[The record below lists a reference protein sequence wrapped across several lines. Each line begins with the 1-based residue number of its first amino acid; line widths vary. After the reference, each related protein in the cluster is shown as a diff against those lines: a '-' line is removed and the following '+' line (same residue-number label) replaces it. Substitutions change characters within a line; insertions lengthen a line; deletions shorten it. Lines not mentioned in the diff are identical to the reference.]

1 MDFHGNTFMV
11 QGQGPVIC
19 LYLEQRFIGKT
30 FALLRKTAKTV
41 KVKPSETFPVYGII
55 YHCVISFLNGCDC
68 IAELKSNNALLK
80 MQVYELLSCL
90 CVYSDEG
97 YAGRGYQLSTA
108 ALQHYKVVINYEQ
121 M

>member
-1 MDFHGNTFMV
+1 MCVAIYV
-11 QGQGPVIC
+11 QNIHMTIWQVCNYIIISIAIEYIVC
-19 LYLEQRFIGKT
+19 KYEYLAYSI
-30 FALLRKTAKTV
+30 
-41 KVKPSETFPVYGII
+41 
-55 YHCVISFLNGCDC
+55 LNGCC
-68 IAELKSNNALLK
+68 CETELKSNNVLLK